1 MAFNFLLLILEGFY
15 VCTCCV
21 FSDKLEMLVLC
32 LNLEFAAEGNLC
44 VCNVQAKDLPSQ
56 GKSAMVPACLGSQ
69 RVEQWIKICHDCL
82 ESAGGEGKG
91 S

>member
-1 MAFNFLLLILEGFY
+1 MAFNFLLLLLEGFY

-44 VCNVQAKDLPSQ
+44 VCNVQAKE
-56 GKSAMVPACLGSQ
+56 KKPACLGSQ

-82 ESAGGEGKG
+82 ESAGSEGKG